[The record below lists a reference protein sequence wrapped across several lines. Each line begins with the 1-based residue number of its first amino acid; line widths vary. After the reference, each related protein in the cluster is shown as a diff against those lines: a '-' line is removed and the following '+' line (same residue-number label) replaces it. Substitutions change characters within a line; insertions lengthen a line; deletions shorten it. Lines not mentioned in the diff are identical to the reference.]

1 MGKAWFAPKKYG
13 YGSGL
18 PVSWQGWVVLAGF
31 LAASSVL
38 PFLARALQPPALAVS
53 VVFAGI
59 VILVAALL
67 LIARAKTEGGW
78 RWRNG
83 RDGR

>member
-1 MGKAWFAPKKYG
+1 MSKAWFAPKKYG

-18 PVSWQGWVVLAGF
+18 PVSWEGWVLLAIFFAG
-31 LAASSVL
+31 SSAL
-38 PFLARALQPPALAVS
+38 PFLAVAWLPPAVAAAVTFS
-53 VVFAGI
+53 GI
-59 VILVAALL
+59 VILVAALV

-83 RDGR
+83 KD